1 MVASRPTLLHNWA
14 WRVVIAAV
22 ATAWVW
28 AIGHGAWRSS
38 ATDQMDIF
46 AEPEAP
52 LPGLPLQCRTAANN
66 NMIARLGWVPNLD
79 GTAIAYD
86 RQADHLVEEG
96 RFRTDLSLNQT
107 ARALKISPSSI
118 ANPRSPDEVDP
129 DAELLRAQS
138 GVLTPRSKE
147 SVRRFQRQLAA
158 GTVADSIVNEWVIT
172 EFSFTLDRLKEPSD
186 QEKAVLSAI
195 ARAASEIMPDPD
207 DKVRAVGVGHDAL
220 EIGLVALTPG
230 MLPPSMPTTDHGP
243 DEGVQ

>member
-1 MVASRPTLLHNWA
+1 VA
-14 WRVVIAAV
+14 IAAV

-28 AIGHGAWRSS
+28 AIGHGASRSS
-38 ATDQMDIF
+38 ETDQMDIF

-52 LPGLPLQCRTAANN
+52 LPGLALKCRTAANN

-107 ARALKISPSSI
+107 AKALKISPSSI
-118 ANPRSPDEVDP
+118 ANPRFPDQVDP
-129 DAELLRAQS
+129 GAELFRAQS
-138 GVLTPRSKE
+138 GVLTQNSKE
-147 SVRRFQRQLAA
+147 SARRFQRQVLA
-158 GTVADSIVNEWVIT
+158 GTVADSVVPEWVVT
-172 EFSFTLDRLKEPSD
+172 DYSFTLNRLKQPSD

-207 DKVRAVGVGHDAL
+207 DKIRAVGVGHDAL

-230 MLPPSMPTTDHGP
+230 MLPPSIPTPDDGR